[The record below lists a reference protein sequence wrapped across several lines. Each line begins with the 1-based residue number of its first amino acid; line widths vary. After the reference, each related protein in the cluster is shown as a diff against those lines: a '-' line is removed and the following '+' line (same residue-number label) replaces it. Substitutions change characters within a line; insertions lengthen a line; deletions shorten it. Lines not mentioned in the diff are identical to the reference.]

1 MAWRSVAT
9 LIRRSPAGT
18 APTVSAQLAAGVR
31 KTVAPAARAPAIF
44 CWMPPIADTAPL
56 AEISPVPA
64 TNLPPVRLPGVSLS
78 TMPSANI
85 IPALGPPMSP
95 TLIWMRNGKR

>member
-1 MAWRSVAT
+1 MAT
-9 LIRRSPAGT
+9 LARRSPAGT
-18 APTVSAQLAAGVR
+18 APLVSVQFAAGVR
-31 KTVAPAARAPAIF
+31 NQVAPAARAPAIF
-44 CWMPPIADTAPL
+44 CWMPPIGETSPL

-64 TNLPPVRLPGVSLS
+64 MNFPPVRLPGVSLS

-95 TLIWMRNGKR
+95 TLILILNGNR